1 MNKIEFTR
9 FAELDYTGDEALN
22 TLCTNLTF
30 AGDGVRKIMMTSC
43 HASEGKSFITMNM
56 MRTFARLG
64 KRVVL
69 VDADLRRS
77 MLLTRYGGRVPKGV
91 QFGLAHYLA
100 GMCSAEDV
108 LYETSVPGAYMV
120 PVGREVNNSL
130 SLLTTRKLSQLLDWL
145 STKFDFVLVDAPPVG
160 MIIDAAEIAK
170 SCDGVL
176 FVITYNTISRREM
189 QEAKQQIE
197 RTGCKIL
204 GAVLNNVSFDTYT
217 SKKYYYKSYYNS
229 HYESDYYQR
238 TPTKGSARGGGKS
251 SRSSISASSKRSR

>member
-145 STKFDFVLVDAPPVG
+145 GDKFDFVLVDAPRLPQRKRD
-160 MIIDAAEIAK
+160 DARLYGYSSPFALWRRRRRAEPANVAENGAEGLPRRHTN
-170 SCDGVL
+170 DHRHPARHARRRADR
-176 FVITYNTISRREM
+176 RRE
-189 QEAKQQIE
+189 
-197 RTGCKIL
+197 
-204 GAVLNNVSFDTYT
+204 VS
-217 SKKYYYKSYYNS
+217 
-229 HYESDYYQR
+229 
-238 TPTKGSARGGGKS
+238 
-251 SRSSISASSKRSR
+251 